1 MPSGVI
7 SYRLVDRDGHELR
20 VASFEP
26 NIQWRIGDV
35 VTLGR
40 DDRFVIVEIQDGD
53 QLVRATWVVDALP

>member
-1 MPSGVI
+1 MPSGV

-20 VASFEP
+20 VATFEP

-40 DDRFVIVEIQDGD
+40 DDRFVIVEIREGD
-53 QLVRATWVVDALP
+53 ALVRATWVVDPLH